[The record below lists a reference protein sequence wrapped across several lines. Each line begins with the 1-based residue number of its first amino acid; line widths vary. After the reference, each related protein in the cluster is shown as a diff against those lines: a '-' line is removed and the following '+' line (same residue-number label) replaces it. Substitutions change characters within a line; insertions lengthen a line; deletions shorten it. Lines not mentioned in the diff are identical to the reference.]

1 MVLNKYI
8 KKAGFKIKKIIGLF
22 NSMVECFDLIGN
34 EKEMEEMFY
43 NIQQIIKRKL
53 TPYEKNN
60 LYKEY
65 INSIIY
71 LKSGSIEKR
80 KIEVIK

>member
-1 MVLNKYI
+1 MSKYV
-8 KKAGFKIKKIIGLF
+8 KKAGFKVKKILGLF
-22 NSMVECFDLIGN
+22 NSLVEDFNNIGN
-34 EKEMEEMFY
+34 QQEMEEMFY

-65 INSIIY
+65 INTVIY
-71 LKSGSIEKR
+71 SK
-80 KIEVIK
+80 

>member
-1 MVLNKYI
+1 MVMSKYI
-8 KKAGFKIKKIIGLF
+8 KKAGFKVKKIIGLF
-22 NSMVECFDLIGN
+22 NSLVEDFDNIGN
-34 EKEMEEMFY
+34 QQEMEEMFY

-65 INSIIY
+65 INTIIY
-71 LKSGSIEKR
+71 SK
-80 KIEVIK
+80 